1 MFRTFEN
8 LDLIFVS
15 DFGFRVSNF
24 LLSLKGFSAFRAPAV
39 RADDTD
45 AIAVT
50 AKLTIGPIVGLG
62 FLLGGDVGGG
72 LRLRI
77 VSGIGAGLVFH
88 RGLAF
93 FIGSDSLRQAVDAG
107 DDQIRGYGVMSL
119 GNVSDC
125 HDCLLLVGSGPD
137 SAATG

>member
-88 RGLAF
+88 RGLAY
-93 FIGSDSLRQAVDAG
+93 FIGSDSLRQGTFIFFTAFFAVAVRADHTDA
-107 DDQIRGYGVMSL
+107 
-119 GNVSDC
+119 
-125 HDCLLLVGSGPD
+125 
-137 SAATG
+137 AAVAA

>member
-8 LDLIFVS
+8 LDLVFVS

-24 LLSLKGFSAFRAPAV
+24 LLSLKRLSAFRAPAV

-62 FLLGGDVGGG
+62 FLLGRDVGGG
-72 LRLRI
+72 LRLGI
-77 VSGIGAGLVFH
+77 DSGTGAGLVFP

-93 FIGSDSLRQAVDAG
+93 FIGSNSLR
-107 DDQIRGYGVMSL
+107 
-119 GNVSDC
+119 
-125 HDCLLLVGSGPD
+125 
-137 SAATG
+137 